1 MAESPGPA
9 GLTPSQTVGPFLHLA
24 LAEPGW
30 ATPVDAADPDVLTL
44 GGEVLDGAGAPVPD
58 AVVETWQYGGPFAR
72 CATGADGGWSVRIR
86 RPVGVPTLDGTA
98 QAAHV
103 TVAVFARGLLDRVV
117 TRAYLDD
124 PANAD
129 DPVLA
134 LAGARAER
142 LLARPAGD
150 GAWRFDV
157 HLRGDDESV
166 FFVV

>member
-1 MAESPGPA
+1 MAERPDAPGA
-9 GLTPSQTVGPFLHLA
+9 LTPSQTVGPFLHLA

-103 TVAVFARGLLDRVV
+103 TVAVFARDRLVAGFDLAATV
-117 TRAYLDD
+117 ESWALGFRFDIVLRG
-124 PANAD
+124 PAAT
-129 DPVLA
+129 PF
-134 LAGARAER
+134 EE
-142 LLARPAGD
+142 PGD
-150 GAWRFDV
+150 G
-157 HLRGDDESV
+157 
-166 FFVV
+166 